1 MVASN
6 QVGYGEL
13 NWDYLPEQQVY
24 LTAEPSLH
32 PRGFFKNKENKS
44 QSDNKPT
51 LGDLKNKDE
60 VQSRGHWGDT
70 TKYSMVL

>member
-1 MVASN
+1 MVVSN

-13 NWDYLPEQQVY
+13 NWDYLPEQQVF
-24 LTAEPSLH
+24 LTAEPSLY

-51 LGDLKNKDE
+51 LGDLK
-60 VQSRGHWGDT
+60 
-70 TKYSMVL
+70 